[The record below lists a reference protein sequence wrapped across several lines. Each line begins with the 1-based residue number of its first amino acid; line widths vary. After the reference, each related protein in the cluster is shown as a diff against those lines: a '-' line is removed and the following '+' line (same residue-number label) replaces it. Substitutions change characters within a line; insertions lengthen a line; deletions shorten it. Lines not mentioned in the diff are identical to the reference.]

1 MDSTVIIILLTAL
14 VAALVAAAV
23 CFARYLSA
31 KREVSLL
38 QGQLSALGAA
48 DDRFRTLA
56 AEALRLNSAELTRQ
70 TAGGVSALLTPLR
83 EHITRFEATVTDN
96 YSREARERFALDD
109 RVRQLADVSRAVGLE
124 ARQLAQA
131 LKGNNRVQG
140 DWGEAV
146 LENLLQKAGLQ
157 RDRDYLVQQSVTD
170 SEGRRL
176 RPDVIVCL
184 PDKRAIVIDSKVSMK
199 AYFDMLEADSAEG
212 VEAAGRQL
220 VQAMKN
226 QIAELR
232 TKRYQDVLE
241 GRKLDFVL
249 MFIPHEGAYLSA
261 LRAEPQLCSQAF
273 DQHVLPVSPTHLMA
287 VLAMV
292 DRLWQQERQQRNAA
306 EIGRQAGLM
315 LDKLSA
321 FLTDMERIDRSLT
334 QAREAYGSAM
344 NKLTDGT
351 GNLLTRAQRLQ
362 DLGAKA
368 TKTIKHNSQYEE

>member
-1 MDSTVIIILLTAL
+1 MDSTIIIIL
-14 VAALVAAAV
+14 VAALVAALVVAAV
-23 CFARYLSA
+23 CYARYSA
-31 KREVSLL
+31 ARREVALL
-38 QGQLSALGAA
+38 QGQLAATGAA

-56 AEALRLNSAELTRQ
+56 AEALRLNSAELSRQ
-70 TAGGVSALLTPLR
+70 ASGGVAALLTPLR
-83 EHITRFEATVTDN
+83 EHITRFEATVTDS
-96 YSREARERFALDD
+96 YQREARERYALDS
-109 RVRQLADVSRAVGLE
+109 RVRQLADVSRTVGEE

-146 LENLLQKAGLQ
+146 LENLLQQAGLQ
-157 RDRDYLVQQSVTD
+157 RDRDYLVQESVTD
-170 SEGRRL
+170 DKGRRL

-184 PDKRAIVIDSKVSMK
+184 PDRRAIVIDSKVSMK
-199 AYFDMLEADSAEG
+199 AYFDLLEADSPEA
-212 VEAAGRQL
+212 VEAANRQL
-220 VQAMKN
+220 VAAVKN

-232 TKRYQDVLE
+232 TKRYQDVLD

-249 MFIPHEGAYLSA
+249 MFVPHEGAYLAA

-273 DQHVLPVSPTHLMA
+273 DQKVLPVSPTHLMA

-321 FLTDMERIDRSLT
+321 FISDMERIDRSLG
-334 QAREAYGSAM
+334 QARDAYAAAM
-344 NKLTDGT
+344 NKLSTGT

-368 TKTIKHNSQYEE
+368 TKPLRNEIEN